1 MSMNVNTTTAA
12 YANYQNNYKTGA
24 AEKKKEV
31 AQTTENTKSKK
42 NTTESIA
49 EKNLSKAAQKMLE
62 DLRGSRNDMDFMVAD
77 FENGDNAKDLLAQ
90 SDKEYT
96 VIFSKEEMEKM
107 ASDPKYYA
115 EKMHSIDGALR
126 MSDEINAQFGFER
139 AFGKTNGGV
148 DADTKITKFGI
159 SFNSDGTTTFFAQ
172 LEKSSASQKE
182 YLEKLQEKKAEEKK
196 EAKNS
201 PSKSKYEK
209 LQFRQIQK
217 KKFWIRSKT
226 LTGILSNRRKIKSAE
241 GLIFQFS
248 VFGADEIY
256 ANMEEYIMQI
266 TRDNYSQYAQMVQ
279 QMFGKKA
286 SSNDP
291 LAQCDYGNFSL
302 RFKPVDINFTKP
314 NWDTIMTKRDKP
326 AMSEEEFDEAIKE
339 LARKEFATGK
349 RDDDAYRKLCMQHGE
364 TVSPD
369 RKAIYESSMKKTGGK
384 MNAACMFWDSK
395 GNKTLSYN
403 PESRNWKAIS
413 TDEEFARARVFTSI
427 YNDELARLKE
437 EYGEKAKGNVSYSK
451 IKADISAEESKEKNN
466 NEGNTIDLQI

>member
-1 MSMNVNTTTAA
+1 M
-12 YANYQNNYKTGA
+12 
-24 AEKKKEV
+24 
-31 AQTTENTKSKK
+31 
-42 NTTESIA
+42 
-49 EKNLSKAAQKMLE
+49 
-62 DLRGSRNDMDFMVAD
+62 
-77 FENGDNAKDLLAQ
+77 
-90 SDKEYT
+90 
-96 VIFSKEEMEKM
+96 
-107 ASDPKYYA
+107 
-115 EKMHSIDGALR
+115 
-126 MSDEINAQFGFER
+126 
-139 AFGKTNGGV
+139 
-148 DADTKITKFGI
+148 
-159 SFNSDGTTTFFAQ
+159 
-172 LEKSSASQKE
+172 
-182 YLEKLQEKKAEEKK
+182 
-196 EAKNS
+196 
-201 PSKSKYEK
+201 
-209 LQFRQIQK
+209 
-217 KKFWIRSKT
+217 
-226 LTGILSNRRKIKSAE
+226 E
-241 GLIFQFS
+241 GLIFQS
-248 VFGADEIY
+248 SEFGTDEIY

-384 MNAACMFWDSK
+384 MNAACKFWDSK

-451 IKADISAEESKEKNN
+451 IKVDISAERSKEKNN